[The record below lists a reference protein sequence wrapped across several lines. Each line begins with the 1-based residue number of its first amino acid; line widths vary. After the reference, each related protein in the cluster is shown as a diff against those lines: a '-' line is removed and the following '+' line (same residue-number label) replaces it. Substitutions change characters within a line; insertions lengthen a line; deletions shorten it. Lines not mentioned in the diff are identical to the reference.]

1 MDHPNRAPER
11 LGEKPQEIYSLVPDR
26 VEQAKKGK
34 FGSTRGLDLETS
46 VVNRSSTIA
55 SFYKIPLEE
64 RLRIVK
70 EFAGLTPEEA
80 QTLANGTMPSATAQR
95 MIENVISMFPI
106 PLGIATN
113 FLVNGKDYLVPMA
126 IEEPSVVAA
135 ASNAAKMARPTGGFT
150 ATSTEPVMIGQIQIV
165 RCPSP
170 KDAEKEILSA
180 TKEILEKANQQDPT
194 LVSMAG
200 GAKDVRVR
208 ILPSQ
213 VGTLVIVEL
222 LVDCRDA
229 MGANVVNTM
238 AEAVAPMVEKIS
250 KGQARLRIISNLAD
264 RRVAKATTT
273 VSKEALG
280 GEDIVDGIVEA
291 YAFAAADPYRCATH
305 NKGVMNGVT
314 AVCLATGNDT
324 RAIEAGAH
332 AYAARTGH
340 YSPLTRWSKDQN
352 GDLEGFIEIP
362 AAVGIVGGIT
372 AVHPAAKISLKI
384 LRVKTAK
391 ELGEVMAAVGLAQNL
406 AALRALAAEGIQRG
420 HMSLHARNIA
430 AMAGAEGDMIDTVA
444 AVMVDEKK
452 VRLDRAKELVTEMA
466 SSKNRDASHKEPHQ
480 AKKHPA

>member
-1 MDHPNRAPER
+1 
-11 LGEKPQEIYSLVPDR
+11 
-26 VEQAKKGK
+26 
-34 FGSTRGLDLETS
+34 LEAS
-46 VVNRSSTIA
+46 VLNRSSTIA
-55 SFYKIPLEE
+55 SFYKLPLEE

-70 EFAGLTPEEA
+70 EFAGLTSEEA
-80 QTLANGTMPSATAQR
+80 QTLASGTMPSATAQR

-113 FLVNGKDYLVPMA
+113 FLVNGRDYLVPMA

-150 ATSTEPVMIGQIQIV
+150 ATSTEPVMISQIQIV

-180 TKEILEKANQQDPT
+180 RKKILEKANQQDPT
-194 LVSMAG
+194 LLSMGG
-200 GAKDVRVR
+200 GAKDLRVR

-264 RRVAKATTT
+264 RRIAKATTT
-273 VSKEALG
+273 VSKEVLG

-332 AYAARTGH
+332 AYAARSGH
-340 YSPLTRWSKDQN
+340 YSPLTTWTKDSK
-352 GDLEGFIEIP
+352 GDLVGNIEIP
-362 AAVGIVGGIT
+362 AAVGIIGGVT
-372 AVHPAAKISLKI
+372 AVHPMAKICLKI
-384 LRVKTAK
+384 LGVKTAR
-391 ELGEVMAAVGLAQNL
+391 ELGEVMAAVGLAQNM
-406 AALRALAAEGIQRG
+406 AALRALAAEGIQKG

-430 AMAGAEGDMIDTVA
+430 AMAGAQGDLIDLVA
-444 AVMVDEKK
+444 DKMVAERKI
-452 VRLDRAKELVTEMA
+452 RLDRAREVLLELSKSKESGAAQKKT
-466 SSKNRDASHKEPHQ
+466 HK
-480 AKKHPA
+480 A